1 MSSERCVTHRINL
14 SIIDKL
20 SQIGLNAFKALTL
33 TLLFYINHIT
43 TFYLTCY
50 HFSGDIIA
58 VV

>member
-33 TLLFYINHIT
+33 TLLF
-43 TFYLTCY
+43 
-50 HFSGDIIA
+50 
-58 VV
+58 